1 MKDNSNVLQKNY
13 VMKKLQISILLLL
26 LSTTIMAQPIFNLGI
41 EGGIHSSKITAN
53 LNEYNAESI
62 SKAHIGAFAR
72 LGFGR
77 IYLQPEAYYSSKGGQ
92 LSSNVFDAATQ
103 FDFNSIDVPVLLG
116 VKVIKGGV
124 ANVRVMAGPV
134 FSFITSS
141 DINGDTRFTKQYFE
155 DNYFG
160 YQYGVGVD
168 FWNFFLDA
176 RFEHGTNNLYQY
188 PSDPVLNSKN
198 RTFLVTVG
206 FKIL

>member
-1 MKDNSNVLQKNY
+1 MKQ
-13 VMKKLQISILLLL
+13 LQISILLLL
-26 LSTTIMAQPIFNLGI
+26 FSTSLIAQPIFNLGI

-53 LNEYNAESI
+53 LNEYNSESI

-77 IYLQPEAYYSSKGGQ
+77 VYVQPEAYFSSKGGE
-92 LSSNVFDAATQ
+92 LKSSVPEIATQ
-103 FDFNSIDVPVLLG
+103 FDINSIDVPILLG
-116 VKVIKGGV
+116 VKVIKGGA

-141 DINGDTRFTKQYFE
+141 DISGDDLFSPQYYE

-168 FWNFFLDA
+168 LWNFFIDA
-176 RFEHGTNNLYQY
+176 RIEHGTNNLYESQ
-188 PSDPVLNSKN
+188 SDPYLHSKN
-198 RTFLVTVG
+198 RTLLVTVG

>member
-1 MKDNSNVLQKNY
+1 MKQ
-13 VMKKLQISILLLL
+13 LQISIFLLL
-26 LSTTIMAQPIFNLGI
+26 LSSAVMAQPIFNLGI

-53 LNEYNAESI
+53 LNEYNSESI

-77 IYLQPEAYYSSKGGQ
+77 IYVQPEAYFSSKGGE
-92 LSSNVFDAATQ
+92 LKSSVTEVASQ

-116 VKVIKGGV
+116 VKVIKGGA
-124 ANVRVMAGPV
+124 ANVRLMAGPV

-141 DINGDTRFTKQYFE
+141 DIKGSDVFTTQYFK

-160 YQYGVGVD
+160 YQYGLGVD
-168 FWNFFLDA
+168 FWNFFVDA
-176 RFEHGTNNLYQY
+176 RIEHGTNSLYQY
-188 PSDPVLNSKN
+188 PGDPSLNSKN
-198 RTFLVTVG
+198 RTLLVTVG